1 MSESEERN
9 IPEEFTK
16 IIKDFVS
23 DILITFPEY
32 QPIIDKWWKPQD
44 FSHVEDVEA
53 RNEAVC
59 LDAQQKMQS
68 LFDHCVRV
76 FPERFFDIL
85 YQKTE
90 IFDADSQVNTEFLPG
105 ISFKYLWQ
113 CEISD
118 KTRETIW
125 KYLQMVLICIIGS
138 VKDKSALGDTSQLFD
153 AINEDEFKS
162 KLEETLGNM
171 QNIFENMAKEE
182 ETSDGESSTPE
193 FNMPSADDIQG
204 HLHSMMGGKLGDL
217 AREIAEETSQNL
229 NMDMEGV
236 TDVKDVFQKLFSNP
250 GKLMGLVKNVSEKLD
265 SRMKSGEISQN
276 ELMTEASEM
285 LNKMK
290 NMPGMGNI
298 QEMLGKMGMGGMGR
312 AGGAG
317 GMDMGDLA
325 AMAGMAGLGRNA
337 KINTG
342 AMQQQMDRLSK
353 QEAFRNRIKKKMEA
367 KNLAQLTAAANVQQ
381 PTQQAAQI
389 TDEDLIAMFGAEE
402 KEKAER
408 TPRAS
413 KPKDSSGKKKK
424 KSKV

>member
-1 MSESEERN
+1 MSESEERT

-44 FSHVEDVEA
+44 FSQIEDEDT
-53 RNEAVC
+53 RNEAIL

-68 LFDHCVRV
+68 LFDHCMRV

-85 YQKTE
+85 YQKSE

-113 CEISD
+113 CDISD

-138 VKDKSALGDTSQLFD
+138 VKDKSALGDTSKLFD

-171 QNIFENMAKEE
+171 QNIFENMTKEE
-182 ETSDGESSTPE
+182 GSTDGEPMPG
-193 FNMPSADDIQG
+193 FNMPSADDIHG

-229 NMDMEGV
+229 NIDMEGA
-236 TDVKDVFQKLFSNP
+236 TDVKDVFQKLFSSP
-250 GKLMGLVKNVSEKLD
+250 GKLMGMVKNVSEKLD
-265 SRMKSGEISQN
+265 SKMKSGEISQN

-298 QEMLGKMGMGGMGR
+298 QEMFGKMGM
-312 AGGAG
+312 GGAG

-325 AMAGMAGLGRNA
+325 AMAGMAGLGRNV

-342 AMQQQMDRLSK
+342 AMQQHADRLAK

-367 KNLAQLTAAANVQQ
+367 KNLAQLAAANIQQ
-381 PTQQAAQI
+381 IQQQAPTI
-389 TDEDLIAMFGAEE
+389 SDEELFAMFEPE
-402 KEKAER
+402 KNNEKI
-408 TPRAS
+408 PNGS
-413 KPKDSSGKKKK
+413 KSKDTNGKKKK
-424 KSKV
+424 KTKK

>member
-1 MSESEERN
+1 
-9 IPEEFTK
+9 
-16 IIKDFVS
+16 
-23 DILITFPEY
+23 
-32 QPIIDKWWKPQD
+32 
-44 FSHVEDVEA
+44 
-53 RNEAVC
+53 
-59 LDAQQKMQS
+59 
-68 LFDHCVRV
+68 
-76 FPERFFDIL
+76 
-85 YQKTE
+85 
-90 IFDADSQVNTEFLPG
+90 
-105 ISFKYLWQ
+105 
-113 CEISD
+113 
-118 KTRETIW
+118 
-125 KYLQMVLICIIGS
+125 
-138 VKDKSALGDTSQLFD
+138 
-153 AINEDEFKS
+153 
-162 KLEETLGNM
+162 M
-171 QNIFENMAKEE
+171 QNIFENMSKEE
-182 ETSDGESSTPE
+182 GTGDGESATPE

-236 TDVKDVFQKLFSNP
+236 TDVKDIFQKLFSNP

-312 AGGAG
+312 ASGAG

-381 PTQQAAQI
+381 PAQHAPQI
-389 TDEDLIAMFGAEE
+389 TDEELIAMFGAQE

-424 KSKV
+424 KSKA

>member
-1 MSESEERN
+1 MSESEERT

-32 QPIIDKWWKPQD
+32 QPIIDKWWNPQD
-44 FSHVEDVEA
+44 FSHIEDSEA

-90 IFDADSQVNTEFLPG
+90 IFEADSQVNTEFLPG

-113 CEISD
+113 CDISD

-138 VKDKSALGDTSQLFD
+138 VKDKTALGDTSKLFD

-171 QNIFENMAKEE
+171 QNIFENMSKEE
-182 ETSDGESSTPE
+182 GTGDGESATPE

-325 AMAGMAGLGRNA
+325 AMAGMAGLGRNT

-342 AMQQQMDRLSK
+342 AMQQQMDRLAK
-353 QEAFRNRIKKKMEA
+353 QEAFRDRIKKKMEA
-367 KNLAQLTAAANVQQ
+367 KNLAQLAAAANAQQPVQQ
-381 PTQQAAQI
+381 APQM
-389 TDEDLIAMFGAEE
+389 TDEELIAMFGAEE
-402 KEKAER
+402 KPER

-424 KSKV
+424 KNNKA